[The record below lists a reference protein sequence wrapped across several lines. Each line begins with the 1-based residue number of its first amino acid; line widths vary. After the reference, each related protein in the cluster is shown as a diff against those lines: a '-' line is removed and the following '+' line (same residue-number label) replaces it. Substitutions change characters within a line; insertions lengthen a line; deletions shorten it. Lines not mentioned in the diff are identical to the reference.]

1 MICTAINQTVVLGG
15 RAERLVQKKQG
26 LYQTTKKRDNC
37 SMMRSIDTRA
47 TSPIITH
54 EEEPF
59 RCDDYG
65 DASPTAS

>member
-15 RAERLVQKKQG
+15 RAERLVQKKQR
-26 LYQTTKKRDNC
+26 LYQTTKKKGQWLNDAINRYQSHQPN
-37 SMMRSIDTRA
+37 
-47 TSPIITH
+47 ITH